1 MFFSLLWFALGA
13 NSEVPV
19 PMWYAETV
27 AEKTLP
33 PSAGM
38 RLTPRE
44 HTAIRDGKPVL
55 PFRDVTTGIRL
66 ADGSLWMGTEGGLC
80 YLAKGQDHWRLF
92 HSRRWLPDNRVQDL
106 AVTPQGMMFV
116 QTPAGVGKLYQKH
129 KRLAQK
135 MGEIHAELRRGHL
148 REGLVGHITLK
159 QPGHPEAGWFQPDSD
174 NDGLWTSLY
183 AAAEA
188 FRYGASGDGQA
199 KENAW
204 AALQALMFLEKI
216 TGITGYAARTI
227 WPGTEPKPEHGE
239 WHRSADGKWW
249 WKSDTS
255 SDELDGHYFAYAVYY
270 DRAATPAEKEQ
281 IRRVVARITDHII
294 DRGYYYVG
302 PSGKPTRWGV
312 WAPEK
317 LNRELAWIEDRG
329 LNSLEILSHLKV
341 AEHITGIP
349 GYAAAARQLIEQHGY
364 ALNTVWQKAVWPP
377 RINHSDDQLAFLSY
391 YPLLIYERDPKLREI
406 YQVSLE
412 RSWQIERPE
421 KSPFFNLIYAACR
434 QANTWKE
441 PGQRPDSAG
450 VDSNLY
456 DGHICLE
463 WFRDVP
469 QDLIDWT
476 VKNSDRQDAGP
487 VAANR
492 HRRAIGTRVLNVA
505 ERPLMRWNGDPYQLD
520 GGSEGRNRDDG
531 TFILLPYWLGRYH
544 RLLQ

>member
-1 MFFSLLWFALGA
+1 MFFSLLWFALGG
-13 NSEVPV
+13 NGEVPV

-33 PSAGM
+33 PSEGI
-38 RLTPRE
+38 RLTPPE
-44 HTAIRDGKPVL
+44 LTAIRDGKPAV

-66 ADGSLWMGTEGGLC
+66 TDGSMWVGTGGGLC
-80 YLAKGQDHWRLF
+80 FLAKGRDHWRLF

-106 AVTPQGMMFV
+106 AVTPQGIVFV
-116 QTPAGVGKLYQKH
+116 QTPGGVGKLFRKH
-129 KRLAQK
+129 KTLAQK

-159 QPGHPEAGWFQPDSD
+159 QPGHPEAGSFQPDSD

-188 FRYGASGDGQA
+188 FRFGASGDGQA

-204 AALQALMFLEKI
+204 AALKALMFLEKI
-216 TGITGYAARTI
+216 TGIPGYAARTI
-227 WPGTEPKPEHGE
+227 WPATEPKPQHGE
-239 WHRSADGKWW
+239 WHQTADSKWW

-270 DRAATPAEKEQ
+270 DLAATPEEKEQ

-341 AEHITGIP
+341 AGHITGKP
-349 GYAAAARQLIEQHGY
+349 GYAAAARHLIEHHGY

-421 KSPFFNLIYAACR
+421 KSPFFNLIYGACR

-441 PGQRPDSAG
+441 PGQRPNSAG
-450 VDSNLY
+450 V
-456 DGHICLE
+456 E
-463 WFRDVP
+463 P
-469 QDLIDWT
+469 
-476 VKNSDRQDAGP
+476 
-487 VAANR
+487 
-492 HRRAIGTRVLNVA
+492 
-505 ERPLMRWNGDPYQLD
+505 
-520 GGSEGRNRDDG
+520 
-531 TFILLPYWLGRYH
+531 
-544 RLLQ
+544 